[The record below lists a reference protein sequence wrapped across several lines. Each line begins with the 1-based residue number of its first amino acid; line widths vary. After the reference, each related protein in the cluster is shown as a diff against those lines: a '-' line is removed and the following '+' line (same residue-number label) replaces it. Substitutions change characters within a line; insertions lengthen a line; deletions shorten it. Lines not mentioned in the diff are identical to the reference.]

1 MRNSVLDY
9 TVRRTF
15 AINLEKCGL
24 GVRKVTGWGR
34 LGFPLVNLITVCV
47 YNMRQ
52 FVYTYVE
59 R

>member
-1 MRNSVLDY
+1 MLDY

-52 FVYTYVE
+52 FVYPYVE